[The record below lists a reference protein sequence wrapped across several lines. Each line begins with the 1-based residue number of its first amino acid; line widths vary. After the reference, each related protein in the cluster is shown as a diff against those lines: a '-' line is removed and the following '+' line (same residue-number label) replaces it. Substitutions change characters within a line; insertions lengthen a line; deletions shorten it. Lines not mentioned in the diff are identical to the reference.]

1 MVKLCIDPGHGGT
14 DTGACGQNGL
24 KEAGVNLAISQYL
37 ANYLLDLGVDI
48 LLTRDT
54 DVYVGLNDRCE
65 ISNNWGSDY
74 FVSVHQNSDGP
85 SACGIE
91 TLYVSNA
98 GLDLAIPVQDNM
110 ITATG
115 DVDRGVKKRTDLAV
129 LNGTNCPAI
138 LTESGFISCPETEA
152 KLATSEYQRTIAA
165 AISRGLAIALD
176 LRML

>member
-1 MVKLCIDPGHGGT
+1 MRICIDPGHGGS
-14 DTGACGQNGL
+14 DPGAVGPSGL
-24 KEAGVNLAISQYL
+24 EEAAVNLAVSQYL
-37 ANYLLDLGVDI
+37 ANYLLDLGVEI

-54 DVYVGLNDRCE
+54 DVFVALGDRCE

-74 FVSVHQNSDGP
+74 FVSTHQNSNGP

-138 LTESGFISCPETEA
+138 LTESGFVSHPETEA
-152 KLATSEYQRTIAA
+152 KLATTEYQRTIAA
-165 AISRGLAIALD
+165 AISRGLAIGLG
-176 LRML
+176 LPLL